1 MVKPWQINT
10 LQFIGNYFGH
20 PLFMPLYAY
29 GFYCLAPHNNQSL
42 QGNWM
47 DFTLIFLMLVVF
59 PLLVYPILRK
69 AKKVQSIHLKN
80 IRERLWPLGI
90 NFVLRLSVIY
100 YFTTASPQ
108 FQTDEGHNT
117 LSLVVFFLGGAISIL
132 TALIMAILSHKSSLH
147 MMGISG
153 LMVHLILTDLNDS
166 TLLTE
171 AHLLF
176 AASGLVAV
184 FWVGIVRYKAKAH
197 NIVELVTGFAVGGLS
212 QVLAL
217 SLSQNL

>member
-29 GFYCLAPHNNQSL
+29 GFYCLAPHKNQSF

-47 DFTLIFLMLVVF
+47 DFTLIILMLIVF
-59 PLLVYPILRK
+59 PLLIYPILRK
-69 AKKVQSIHLKN
+69 AKKAQSIHLKN
-80 IRERLWPLGI
+80 VHERLWPLGI
-90 NFVLRLSVIY
+90 NFVLWLSVIY

-108 FQTDEGHNT
+108 FQADEGHNT

-153 LMVHLILTDLNDS
+153 LVVHLILTDLNDS
-166 TLLTE
+166 TILTE
-171 AHLLF
+171 SYLLF